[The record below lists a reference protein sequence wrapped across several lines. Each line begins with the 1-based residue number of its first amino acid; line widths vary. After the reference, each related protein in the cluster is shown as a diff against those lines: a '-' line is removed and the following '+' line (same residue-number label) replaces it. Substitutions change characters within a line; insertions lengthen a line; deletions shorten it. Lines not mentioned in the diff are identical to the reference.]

1 MEVCSIQMS
10 QHSLQRLRQ
19 QVCHQVQLQTK
30 QELDQVENSNKL
42 IVENLLEAFNLSTYK
57 LVTNGM
63 PTSSAFSMRQ
73 EHPFEAELRRRKMT
87 FFLYLLRSPLFDR
100 STLPAVALLMR
111 WTSGVPLVRSIPRYL
126 KEVLCYMNKTYFYH
140 SNS

>member
-1 MEVCSIQMS
+1 MEVCSIQLS
-10 QHSLQRLRQ
+10 QHSLRRLRQ
-19 QVCHQVQLQTK
+19 QTRQRICLQFK
-30 QELDQVENSNKL
+30 QEVDQGEINNKQIADDL
-42 IVENLLEAFNLSTYK
+42 IDAFNRTTEK
-57 LVTNGM
+57 LVTNGV
-63 PTSSAFSMRQ
+63 PAPSAFSMRP

-87 FFLYLLRSPLFDR
+87 LFLYLLRSPLFDR
-100 STLPAVALLMR
+100 STLPAVTSLMR